1 MERSCDPSAASEYD
15 RSVNSFSPEGRIFQV
30 EYAIEAIKLGSTA
43 IAVRT
48 DEGVV
53 MAVEKRV
60 TSPLLE
66 PSSIEKVAEVDDHIG
81 VAMSGLTAGESYER
95 RRRCRIALLLR
106 SDARTLID
114 HGRVETQQHRFTYNE
129 PMPVESLTQSLCD
142 LALRFGEDEE
152 EGSMSRPF
160 GVALLVAG
168 WDAEH
173 GPVLFHTDP
182 SGTFVKYEAKAIG
195 SGSEG
200 AQTTLQARRARTPQ
214 PLACRP
220 NHSRAQTTLQA
231 RRARAPQPLAC
242 RPNHSRA
249 QTGSAPPGPPILV
262 QLPLASSSRA
272 LSFFNPPMPQES
284 YRKDLSLKEAEVL
297 ALSTLKQV
305 MEEKVTAT
313 NVDIASVA
321 PKWHL
326 YTPAEV
332 EEVIGRL

>member
-1 MERSCDPSAASEYD
+1 MFLTRSEYD
-15 RSVNSFSPEGRIFQV
+15 RGVNTFSPEGRLFQV

-66 PSSIEKVAEVDDHIG
+66 PSSIEKVAEIDEHIG
-81 VAMSGLTAGESYER
+81 VAMSGLTA
-95 RRRCRIALLLR
+95 
-106 SDARTLID
+106 DARTLID

-129 PMPVESLTQSLCD
+129 PMPLESVTQSLCD
-142 LALRFGEDEE
+142 LALRFGEDDND
-152 EGSMSRPF
+152 EGGMSRPF

-168 WDAEH
+168 WDAEG

-182 SGTFVKYEAKAIG
+182 SGTYVKYDAKAIG

-200 AQTTLQARRARTPQ
+200 AQT
-214 PLACRP
+214 
-220 NHSRAQTTLQA
+220 
-231 RRARAPQPLAC
+231 
-242 RPNHSRA
+242 
-249 QTGSAPPGPPILV
+249 
-262 QLPLASSSRA
+262 A
-272 LSFFNPPMPQES
+272 LQES
-284 YRKDLSLKEAEVL
+284 YRKDMTLKEAEVL

-313 NVDIASVA
+313 NVDIARVA

-326 YTPAEV
+326 YTPEEV
-332 EEVIGRL
+332 EEVITRL